1 MADDGGCPR
10 RPDLTDDAILG
21 GRLRLWQPHRG
32 HRFGHDAILLAA
44 ATPALAGQTAV
55 EFGAGVG
62 AAGLALAAR
71 VPDLHVTLVEI
82 DAGLAELARENAA
95 RNALAGRVDTVVLD
109 IAAPAAA
116 FVDAGLAPGSYDHAL
131 MNPPFNDPGR
141 HRVSGDPLR
150 RAAHALEALSLD
162 RWIEAAARLLN
173 PGGMVTVI
181 FRADRVTELLSALCR
196 DFGAITLLPIHGKPG
211 AKAIRV
217 IATAV
222 KGSRAAAAM
231 LPGLVLTTEA
241 GAPTPTADAVLR
253 HGAAL
258 MRIG

>member
-1 MADDGGCPR
+1 MADDGPCPR
-10 RPDLTDDAILG
+10 RPDLTDDAILD
-21 GRLRLWQPHRG
+21 GRLRLLQPRRG

-71 VPDLHVTLVEI
+71 VPDLRVTLVEI
-82 DAGLAELARENAA
+82 DAGLAELAGENAA
-95 RNALAGRVDTVVLD
+95 RNALADRVVTVVLD
-109 IAAPAAA
+109 VAAPAAA
-116 FVDAGLAPGSYDHAL
+116 FAALGLPPGRCDHAL
-131 MNPPFNDPGR
+131 MNPPFNDPDR
-141 HRVSGDPLR
+141 HRVSADPLR
-150 RAAHALEALSLD
+150 RAAHALEGRSLD
-162 RWIEAAARLLN
+162 RWIEAAARLLE

-181 FRADRVTELLSALCR
+181 FRADRVAELLRALCR
-196 DFGAITLLPIHGKPG
+196 DFGAVTLLPIHGKPG

-217 IATAV
+217 IAAAV
-222 KGSRAAAAM
+222 KGSRAAAAI

-241 GAPTPTADAVLR
+241 GAPTPAADAVLR

-258 MRIG
+258 PLIG